1 VHLANFVVDAGV
13 KQNAFGGGGFAGVDV
28 RGNSNVAVTL

>member
-1 VHLANFVVDAGV
+1 VHVTDFVVNPGV
-13 KQNAFGGGGFAGVDV
+13 QQNAFGGGGFAGIDV